1 MAARRNSWILCAV
14 IFFGLGCGAYFS
26 LPARLTVEQT
36 GLAVILLLWGLWIS
50 RRWILP
56 FFGILLMTGFC
67 SGLLIASIHLEMA
80 PSGLLTKTL
89 YMTEIE
95 GDITLLEPRGGRM
108 RITVAPTRIAGL
120 EDRAFDWKVRLSLP
134 GGDGLAVGDRI
145 VAKARLFP
153 LRAASVTGDPDF
165 SRGLYL
171 DGIGATGF
179 VFGHQYRVVIATDA
193 DFLQPLSERIE
204 YLRLAIMEEIDRV
217 LAWPE
222 SGIAKAL
229 IVGERGDVGEETAD
243 DLRKSGLAHLL
254 AISGLHMGLLSGTV
268 FFFLRFGLAAIPA
281 IALRFPIKKWAAI
294 GAMASAVIYL
304 GLSGASV
311 PTQRAFITL
320 TIVWAALLLDRRAIS
335 LRLVAIAALVVLIL
349 RPDAVLGPSFQLSF
363 AAVSVLV
370 AFYDG
375 PGRRWFE
382 ASGDRSWAFRL
393 WLFFAGL
400 VVTGLLVTAV
410 TAPIIGFHFGRIS
423 MIGIVSNLIAIP
435 VMAFWVMPLIV
446 ATLVLMPFGAGALPL
461 WLMKPGLTLLIETAS
476 LAADQAWGL
485 WHVEQFSAVFA
496 IGIMMAIAW
505 WLVWRGNAIARLAVI
520 PLCVA
525 MMAQILY
532 RPADILVSGDQESW
546 AIRDR
551 EQNRLILPEGISD
564 FQQSVWMARFGIAD
578 HDADQIIEKCDAAV
592 CSASVGGQRVIV
604 ANDFANPFY
613 ACRHADM
620 IISLK
625 RDMPRDI
632 CARDVTVID
641 DDMLWWQ
648 GGVSVSVRPGS
659 APVIETVRE
668 TSGTWPWI
676 IIGGRVIK

>member
-1 MAARRNSWILCAV
+1 MAARRNSWILCTV
-14 IFFGLGCGAYFS
+14 IFFGLGCTAYFS
-26 LPARLTVEQT
+26 LPARLTVQQT
-36 GLAVILLLWGLWIS
+36 GFAVILLLSGLWIS
-50 RRWILP
+50 RRWVLP
-56 FFGILLMTGFC
+56 FFGILLLAGFC
-67 SGLLIASIHLEMA
+67 GGLLIASIHLEMA

-108 RITVAPTRIAGL
+108 RMTVAPIRIAGL

-134 GGDGLAVGDRI
+134 GGDELSVGDHI
-145 VAKARLFP
+145 VATARLFP
-153 LRAASVTGDPDF
+153 LRAASVPGDPDF

-179 VFGHQYRVVIATDA
+179 VFGHKYSVTKKAETGMM
-193 DFLQPLSERIE
+193 QPVSDRIE
-204 YLRLAIMEEIDRV
+204 GLRLTIMTAIDLSLTGAE
-217 LAWPE
+217 A
-222 SGIAKAL
+222 GISKAL
-229 IVGERGDVGEETAD
+229 IVGERGDVSAEIAD

-294 GAMASAVIYL
+294 GAMVSAVIYL

-400 VVTGLLVTAV
+400 VMTGLLVTAV

-564 FQQSVWMARFGIAD
+564 FQQSVWMVRFGIAD

-632 CARDVTVID
+632 CAHDVTVID
-641 DDMLWWQ
+641 DDMLWWK

-676 IIGGRVIK
+676 IIGGRVVK

>member
-1 MAARRNSWILCAV
+1 MIL
-14 IFFGLGCGAYFS
+14 S
-26 LPARLTVEQT
+26 LS
-36 GLAVILLLWGLWIS
+36 GLWIS
-50 RRWILP
+50 RRWVSA
-56 FFGILLMTGFC
+56 FFGFLLLAGFC
-67 SGLLIASIHLEMA
+67 AGLLVASLHLETA
-80 PSGLLTKTL
+80 ASRLPAKTL

-108 RITVAPTRIAGL
+108 RMTVAPVRIDGL
-120 EDRAFDWKVRLSLP
+120 DQRSFDWKVRLSLP
-134 GGDGLAVGDRI
+134 GGDDLAVGDRI
-145 VAKARLFP
+145 VASARLFP
-153 LRAASVTGDPDF
+153 LRAPSVPGDPDF
-165 SRGLYL
+165 SRRLYL

-179 VFGHQYRVVIATDA
+179 VFGHQYRVTRTADA
-193 DFLQPLSERIE
+193 GFLQPLSERIE
-204 YLRLAIMEEIDRV
+204 YLRLAIMGEIDRV

-281 IALRFPIKKWAAI
+281 VALRFPIKKWAAI
-294 GAMASAVIYL
+294 GAMMAGVIYL

-320 TIVWAALLLDRRAIS
+320 MIVWVALLLDRRAIS
-335 LRLVAIAALVVLIL
+335 LRLVAVAALVVLIL

-363 AAVSVLV
+363 AAVAVLV

-375 PGRRWFE
+375 PGRRWFD
-382 ASGDRSWAFRL
+382 ASGDRSRLFRL

-400 VVTGLLVTAV
+400 VITGILVTAV

-423 MIGIVSNLIAIP
+423 MIGVLSNLIAIP
-435 VMAFWVMPLIV
+435 VMAFWIMPLIV

-461 WLMKPGLTLLIETAS
+461 WLMKPGLTLLIETAG

-496 IGIMMAIAW
+496 TGMMVAIAW
-505 WLVWRGNAIARLAVI
+505 VLIWRQNRVVWLGVI
-520 PLCVA
+520 PLCIA
-525 MMAQILY
+525 IAAQILY

-551 EQNRLILPEGISD
+551 AAGKLILPAGISG
-564 FQQSVWMARFGIAD
+564 FQQSVWMARYGIAD
-578 HDADQIIEKCDAAV
+578 HDAGNVVEKCDGAV
-592 CSASVGGQRVIV
+592 CRATVGGKRIV
-604 ANDFANPFY
+604 VADGMVNPFY
-613 ACRHADM
+613 ACRHADI

-625 RDMPRDI
+625 RDMPRGI
-632 CARDVTVID
+632 CPSDVTIID
-641 DDMLWWQ
+641 DDLLWWR
-648 GGVSVSVRPGS
+648 GGVSVALRSGT

-676 IIGGRVIK
+676 IIGGRVVK

>member
-1 MAARRNSWILCAV
+1 MIL
-14 IFFGLGCGAYFS
+14 S
-26 LPARLTVEQT
+26 LS
-36 GLAVILLLWGLWIS
+36 GLWIS
-50 RRWILP
+50 RRWVSA
-56 FFGILLMTGFC
+56 FFGFLLLAGFC
-67 SGLLIASIHLEMA
+67 AGLLVASLHLETAASGLPA
-80 PSGLLTKTL
+80 KTL

-108 RITVAPTRIAGL
+108 RMTVAPVRIDGL
-120 EDRAFDWKVRLSLP
+120 NHRRFDWKVRLSLP
-134 GGDGLAVGDRI
+134 GGDDLAVGDRI
-145 VAKARLFP
+145 VASARLFP
-153 LRAASVTGDPDF
+153 LRAPSVPGDPDF
-165 SRGLYL
+165 SRRLYL

-179 VFGHQYRVVIATDA
+179 VFGHQYRVTRAA
-193 DFLQPLSERIE
+193 NAGFLQPLSERIE
-204 YLRLAIMEEIDRV
+204 YLRLAIMGEIDRV

-268 FFFLRFGLAAIPA
+268 FFFLRFGLAAIPVV
-281 IALRFPIKKWAAI
+281 ALRFPIKKWAAI
-294 GAMASAVIYL
+294 GAMIAGVIYL

-320 TIVWAALLLDRRAIS
+320 MIVWVALLLDRRAIS
-335 LRLVAIAALVVLIL
+335 LRLVAVAALVVLIL

-363 AAVSVLV
+363 AAVAVLV

-375 PGRRWFE
+375 PGRRWFD
-382 ASGDRSWAFRL
+382 ASGDRTRLFRL

-400 VVTGLLVTAV
+400 VITGILVTAV

-423 MIGIVSNLIAIP
+423 MVGVLSNLIAIP
-435 VMAFWVMPLIV
+435 VMAFWIMPLIV

-461 WLMKPGLTLLIETAS
+461 WLMKPGLTLLIETAG

-496 IGIMMAIAW
+496 AGMMVAIAW
-505 WLVWRGNAIARLAVI
+505 VLIWRQNRVVWLGVI
-520 PLCVA
+520 PLCIA
-525 MMAQILY
+525 IAAQILY

-551 EQNRLILPEGISD
+551 EADKLILPAGISG
-564 FQQSVWMARFGIAD
+564 FQQSVWMARYGIAD
-578 HDADQIIEKCDAAV
+578 HDAGNVVEKCDGAV
-592 CSASVGGQRVIV
+592 CRATVGGKRIVV
-604 ANDFANPFY
+604 ANGLVNPFY
-613 ACRHADM
+613 ACRHAD
-620 IISLK
+620 IIVSLK

-632 CARDVTVID
+632 CPSDVTIID
-641 DDMLWWQ
+641 DDLLWWR
-648 GGVSVSVRPGS
+648 GGVSVALRPD
-659 APVIETVRE
+659 ADPVIETVRE

-676 IIGGRVIK
+676 IIGGRVVK